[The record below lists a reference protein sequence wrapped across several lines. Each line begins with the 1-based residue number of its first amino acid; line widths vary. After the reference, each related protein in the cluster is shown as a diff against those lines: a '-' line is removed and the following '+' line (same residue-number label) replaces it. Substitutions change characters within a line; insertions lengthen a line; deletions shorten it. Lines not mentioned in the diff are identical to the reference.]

1 MSRPHQNCIEQ
12 LDYKADTSCDM
23 DWLNWS
29 IRTAC
34 AEGKVVVVNNWPPEC
49 PPMLF
54 DPPGVSMVYDVNGI
68 MEWQGEYNNELLCSP
83 MLTSYQ
89 KMQLYVIVIFTT
101 SMPWTASC
109 RDAEFMN
116 FWCTPQT
123 TASAEMFS
131 IFHILEAKLLRL

>member
-1 MSRPHQNCIEQ
+1 
-12 LDYKADTSCDM
+12 
-23 DWLNWS
+23 
-29 IRTAC
+29 
-34 AEGKVVVVNNWPPEC
+34 
-49 PPMLF
+49 MLF

-89 KMQLYVIVIFTT
+89 KMQLYVIVIFAT
-101 SMPWTASC
+101 SMPRTASC